1 MSACMS
7 ATASIFQVS
16 DYVTIV
22 TLWAPTISFHIL
34 TSTPCVL
41 YGWLQCL
48 FVLHETLCNLT
59 MSDIKNAF
67 LEGTFCRSQKCSR
80 AEMEVVKEVVVYE
93 MYENRVPCCA
103 LLIESAYL
111 DML

>member
-1 MSACMS
+1 
-7 ATASIFQVS
+7 
-16 DYVTIV
+16 
-22 TLWAPTISFHIL
+22 
-34 TSTPCVL
+34 
-41 YGWLQCL
+41 
-48 FVLHETLCNLT
+48 

-93 MYENRVPCCA
+93 MYDENRVPCTA